1 MCLPTLTYFRSRGQ
15 IRSGSAVKCKI
26 FRQHHGQSSMFHARN
41 TRIFRGLADW
51 VVGHRVLNFPIRRLV
66 SIWLVPHVKK
76 RHNNWSRPSVQS
88 DFPDGSGLSVRFSG
102 PVPAS
107 QSDFPDR
114 SQPLSPIFRTGPA
127 SQSDFPDRSSLSVR
141 FSGRA
146 LRHTI
151 SKVLRKLTILAA
163 SHGTTFATERS
174 PQKGVEKE
182 SPNEV

>member
-76 RHNNWSRPSVQS
+76 RHNNWSPIFRTGPS
-88 DFPDGSGLSVRFSG
+88 PSVRFSG
-102 PVPAS
+102 RV
-107 QSDFPDR
+107 
-114 SQPLSPIFRTGPA
+114 QPLSPIFRTGPA
-127 SQSDFPDRSSLSVR
+127 SQSDFPDGPSLSVR

-163 SHGTTFATERS
+163 SHGTTFARERS